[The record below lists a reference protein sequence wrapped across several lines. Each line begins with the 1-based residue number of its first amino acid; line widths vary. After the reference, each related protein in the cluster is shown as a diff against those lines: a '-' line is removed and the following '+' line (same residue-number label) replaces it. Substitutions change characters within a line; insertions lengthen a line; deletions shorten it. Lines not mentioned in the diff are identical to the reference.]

1 MSCHETHYSVIE
13 VSGGKMKTI
22 RVLKETF
29 FSTIPLAVVIIVVCG
44 FIAPMNSSFDYF
56 KLVIGY
62 VSVVFG
68 QTLFLVGLDSSI
80 LPIGKLVG
88 KSLIKLKKAVF
99 VIFFGLLFGF
109 LATVAEPALAVLA
122 RQASMIMPVINSTVF
137 VWVLSAGIG
146 VFVGFA
152 LFRIM
157 KDINI
162 KTVFAALYVIL
173 FLTILFVPVE
183 FVALAFDGSGATTG
197 DVSVP
202 FILSL
207 GMGVSAT
214 MSRRKTNDD
223 TFGIIGMASVGPILA
238 VFIYGIILTAFN
250 GGTLPPV
257 GMYDPGT
264 AESFA
269 GIIISN
275 LGEVALALL
284 PVLIV
289 FLPFQFFLVK
299 LPKKEFIKILL
310 GAVTV
315 YAGLLIFLSGID
327 FGFAFAGK
335 YIGEVFLD
343 PARPV
348 WFKWLL
354 LLIGFV
360 LGAAITLSE
369 PAVTVL
375 GDQLEEITNGHIKK
389 MTIRMTL
396 ATGIG
401 FASMLSIV
409 KILTQI
415 NILWFLVPLYA
426 IALIM
431 MKFTSPL
438 FVGLAFDSGGVSGGA
453 LTSAFLTPL
462 TLGVAQGVAATAGTN
477 AQSILTNGF
486 GIIAFIS
493 VTPLIAVQALGVIY
507 DLRQK
512 KFEKLAGEDELIA
525 LKPLLLEEKASD
537 QISVEKMAHFSKIIS
552 MEGEEPTGI
561 AFWVLIAGRKQK
573 DALLSELLNEG
584 AHLTNTVFGRGTVK
598 ASYLQNVLGLVPEEH
613 KAMILCVLPENKTDT
628 ITKMLVEKF
637 HFDQPNT
644 GIAFTIPIDQLS
656 F

>member
-1 MSCHETHYSVIE
+1 
-13 VSGGKMKTI
+13 MKTI
-22 RVLKETF
+22 RILKETF
-29 FSTIPLAVVIIVVCG
+29 LSTIPLAVVIIVVSV
-44 FIAPMNSSFDYF
+44 FIAPMNNAFDYF
-56 KLVIGY
+56 KLAVGY
-62 VSVVFG
+62 TSVVFG
-68 QTLFLVGLDSSI
+68 QTFFLVGLDNSI
-80 LPIGKLVG
+80 LHIGKLVG
-88 KSLIKLKKAVF
+88 KFLIKLKKAVF
-99 VIFFGLLFGF
+99 AIFFGFLFGF
-109 LATVAEPALAVLA
+109 LATIAEPALAVLA
-122 RQASMIMPVINSTVF
+122 RQAHMVMPIIDNTMF
-137 VWVLSAGIG
+137 IWVLSAGIG

-162 KTVFAALYVIL
+162 KVVFAVLYIVL
-173 FLTILFVPVE
+173 FLTSIFVPIE

-202 FILSL
+202 FILAL
-207 GMGVSAT
+207 GVGVSTT

-223 TFGIIGMASVGPILA
+223 TFGIIGLASVGPILA
-238 VFIYGIILTAFN
+238 MFIYGIILKFIN
-250 GGTLPPV
+250 GGVLPPTGV
-257 GMYDPGT
+257 YDPGA
-264 AESFA
+264 AESFSA
-269 GIIISN
+269 ILISN

-299 LPKKEFIKILL
+299 LPKKEFVKILL

-315 YAGLLIFLSGID
+315 YFGLLIFLSGID

-335 YIGEVFLD
+335 YIGETFLD
-343 PARPV
+343 PSRPE

-354 LLIGFV
+354 VLIGFV

-396 ATGIG
+396 ALGIG
-401 FASMLSIV
+401 VASLLFIV

-415 NILWFLVPLYA
+415 NILWFLVPQYA

-431 MKFTSPL
+431 MRFTSPL
-438 FVGLAFDSGGVSGGA
+438 FVGLAFDSGGVTGGA

-462 TLGVAQGVAATAGTN
+462 TLGVAHGVAATAGAN
-477 AQSILTNGF
+477 SQSVLVNGF

-493 VTPLIAVQALGVIY
+493 VTPLIAVQALGIIY
-507 DLRQK
+507 VLKQEK
-512 KFEKLAGEDELIA
+512 HQKLAEEDERIGLT
-525 LKPLLLEEKASD
+525 PLLQEVEAVARRIPQTIAQLS
-537 QISVEKMAHFSKIIS
+537 QSGSISQ
-552 MEGEEPTGI
+552 GEATGVV
-561 AFWVLIAGRKQK
+561 FWMIIAGRKK
-573 DALLSELLNEG
+573 NDALLTALLKEG
-584 AHLTNTVFGRGTVK
+584 AYLTNARYGRGTVE
-598 ASYLQNVLGLVPEEH
+598 ASYLENALGLVLEEQ
-613 KAMILCVLPENKTDT
+613 KTMIVCVLPDSKTDA
-628 ITKMLVEKF
+628 IKEMLVEKF

-656 F
+656 Y

>member
-1 MSCHETHYSVIE
+1 
-13 VSGGKMKTI
+13 MKTT

-29 FSTIPLAVVIIVVCG
+29 LSTIPLAVVIIIVCG
-44 FIAPMNSSFDYF
+44 FVAPMESTLDYF
-56 KLVIGY
+56 KLIIGY
-62 VSVVFG
+62 VSVVIG
-68 QTLFLVGLDSSI
+68 QTLFLVGLDASI

-99 VIFFGLLFGF
+99 IIFFGFLFGF
-109 LATVAEPALAVLA
+109 LATAAEPALAVLA
-122 RQASMIMPVINSTVF
+122 RQAKMVMPIIHHTLF
-137 VWVLSAGIG
+137 IWILSAGIG

-157 KDINI
+157 KDISI
-162 KTVFAALYVIL
+162 KIVFAALYIIL
-173 FLTILFVPVE
+173 FATIIFVPTE

-202 FILSL
+202 FILAL

-214 MSRRKTNDD
+214 MSKHKTNDD

-238 VFIYGIILTAFN
+238 VFFYGIILKALN
-250 GGTLPPV
+250 GGHLPAASV
-257 GMYDPGT
+257 YDPGT
-264 AESFA
+264 TQGFA
-269 GIIISN
+269 AILISN
-275 LGEVALALL
+275 LGEVALALI

-289 FLPFQFFLVK
+289 FLPFQFFFIK

-310 GAVTV
+310 GAITV

-343 PARPV
+343 PTRSA

-354 LLIGFV
+354 LIVGFV
-360 LGAAITLSE
+360 LGVAITLSE
-369 PAVTVL
+369 PGVTVL

-389 MTIRMTL
+389 MTIRLTL
-396 ATGIG
+396 ALGIG
-401 FASMLSIV
+401 VASLLSIV

-462 TLGVAQGVAATAGTN
+462 TLGVAQGVAATAGGA

-493 VTPLIAVQALGVIY
+493 VTPLIAVQALGIVY
-507 DLRQK
+507 DFGQK
-512 KFEKLAGEDELIA
+512 KHQKLVDEDEFVGLQ
-525 LKPLLLEEKASD
+525 PLLPQPANFSTNLVEENAAFD
-537 QISVEKMAHFSKIIS
+537 TCAECNGVD
-552 MEGEEPTGI
+552 
-561 AFWVLIAGRKQK
+561 FWVIIASRKQK
-573 DALLSELLNEG
+573 DTLLCSLLEMG
-584 AHLTNTVFGRGTVK
+584 AHLTNTIYGRGTVE
-598 ASYLQNVLGLVPEEH
+598 ASYLQNVLGLVPDEH
-613 KAMILCVLPENKTDT
+613 KMMVMCILPDSKTDE
-628 ITKMLVEKF
+628 ITKMLSKKF

-656 F
+656 M

>member
-1 MSCHETHYSVIE
+1 
-13 VSGGKMKTI
+13 MKAI
-22 RVLKETF
+22 HVLKETF
-29 FSTIPLAVVIIVVCG
+29 LSSIPLAVVIIVVCG
-44 FIAPMNSSFDYF
+44 FIAPMEIAFDYF

-62 VSVVFG
+62 VSVVLG
-68 QTLFLVGLDSSI
+68 QTLFLVGLDASI

-99 VIFFGLLFGF
+99 IIFFGLLFGL

-122 RQASMIMPVINSTVF
+122 RQANMIMPFVDGTFF

-162 KTVFAALYVIL
+162 KVVFTALYIVL
-173 FLTILFVPVE
+173 FLTIIFVPIE

-214 MSRRKTNDD
+214 MSKRKTNDD
-223 TFGIIGMASVGPILA
+223 TFGIIGIASVGPILA
-238 VFIYGIILTAFN
+238 VFIYGIILKVIY
-250 GGTLPPV
+250 GGALPPASV
-257 GMYDPGT
+257 YDPGA

-269 GIIISN
+269 AIILSN

-284 PVLIV
+284 PVVIV

-299 LPKKEFIKILL
+299 LPKKEFVKILL
-310 GAVTV
+310 GTVTV
-315 YAGLLIFLSGID
+315 YVGLLIFLSGID

-343 PARPV
+343 QARSG

-396 ATGIG
+396 AIGIG
-401 FASMLSIV
+401 FASLLSIV
-409 KILTQI
+409 KILTQV

-431 MKFTSPL
+431 MKYTSPL

-462 TLGVAQGVAATAGTN
+462 TLGAAQGVAAAAGAN

-493 VTPLIAVQALGVIY
+493 VTPLIAVQALGIIY
-507 DLRQK
+507 ELRRK
-512 KFEKLAGEDELIA
+512 KRVEEDELID
-525 LKPLLLEEKASD
+525 LKPLLQETEAPYQVPAEEMT
-537 QISVEKMAHFSKIIS
+537 QPGKIIS
-552 MEGEEPTGI
+552 IEGKESSGI

-573 DALLSELLNEG
+573 DALFSALLEMG
-584 AHLTNTVFGRGTVK
+584 AHLTNTIYGRGTVEV
-598 ASYLQNVLGLVPEEH
+598 SYLQNVLGLVPEEH
-613 KAMILCVLPENKTDT
+613 KAMIMCVLPDSKTAA
-628 ITKMLVEKF
+628 ITEMLVDRF

-644 GIAFTIPIDQLS
+644 GIAFTIPIDHLS